1 MPNLNDLVAYLGKK
15 KVSIQQIDEN
25 TIIFELK
32 FYTDGGDA
40 RIEELE
46 VHAVNNVLKVKATN
60 ERYPHLCPNRHIN
73 KGGFFCLGLSEDLNN
88 ISIDKWVKTVKY
100 FLEAQ
105 YKCEINREWPN
116 DDFSQWAHGDGA
128 YYQKKIEEYYE
139 RFKCNLLGIE
149 LGQLKVVELINNDN
163 KKTYHVYAN
172 NSLILIGKEN
182 KVLNKRYSCVC
193 DEHGIK
199 KHRTIGKCPQNCAE
213 VIFMVAIN
221 DFLLNR
227 AEDIFW
233 KSFGNDSNDIC
244 CNTMN
249 SCGFKEIY
257 KGEI

>member
-73 KGGFFCLGLSEDLNN
+73 NGGFFCLGLYEDLKNLPIN
-88 ISIDKWVKTVKY
+88 KWVRTVQY

-105 YKCEINREWPN
+105 YKCELNGVWPI
-116 DDFSQWAHGDGA
+116 DDFKQWAHGDGA
-128 YYQKKIEEYYE
+128 KYQKIVEQYYVQ
-139 RFKCNLLGIE
+139 FKSNMLGLTLE
-149 LGQLKVVELINNDN
+149 QLKVVELNNGN
-163 KKTYHVYAN
+163 KKIYHVYAN
-172 NSLILIGKEN
+172 DELILVGNED
-182 KVLNKRYSCVC
+182 KVLNKRYTCIC
-193 DEHGIK
+193 DDHGLK
-199 KHRTIGKCPQNCAE
+199 KHISIGKCPRNCAK

-221 DFLLNR
+221 DFLLNK
-227 AEDIFW
+227 AEQEFW
-233 KSFGNDSNDIC
+233 DSFRKDCKVIC
-244 CNTMN
+244 CNTMKRCEFRQN
-249 SCGFKEIY
+249 EVV
-257 KGEI
+257 